1 MKEEG
6 DPQAFSKAYLQKIF
20 QMYLPGTIVRH
31 IVVIFVFVSTR
42 EAMYKT
48 RLDLTDRLSLGGVGL
63 AGPYLTPSVSF
74 PITLTNPPNSKG
86 QSAGT
91 RIFFSLG
98 ITKSSLSN

>member
-1 MKEEG
+1 MKEVG

-20 QMYLPGTIVRH
+20 QMYLPGTIVWH
-31 IVVIFVFVSTR
+31 IVVILVFVFIR

-86 QSAGT
+86 QSA
-91 RIFFSLG
+91 
-98 ITKSSLSN
+98 